1 MKRFGTLLTVLG
13 LMLTL
18 QGCSFV
24 YGDELLTAP
33 QASKAYQTLEQKLKE
48 VQDTKISTAPI
59 SGDNRSTI
67 QLVDLNNDGVDE
79 VISFF
84 RASNNSSQFYA
95 YVHQKTDSDYQ
106 LIGEIEGSGTAIQ
119 SVSYP
124 LISPD
129 GRRGIF
135 ISWERASEGANMLT
149 ACSYEEGSGISILLE
164 TEYIAMTHVDL
175 TGNGAQ
181 DLFLIGTNSL
191 GRRTASLYCYRNQ
204 VLELAGEAVTSPEAV
219 TVVSVTSGRL
229 TPYQTAI
236 FAEQKTENGIGLLTD
251 IFVFENETLQNLAL
265 DSEGS
270 TGSGTYRS
278 ITVSARDINGDGIIE
293 IPHTVL
299 MAGDADAS
307 SEDAVFMLDWYQYDA
322 NKIPQLVET
331 TYQNVAESWQ
341 IKLKAEWHD
350 LISAVKTSEN
360 GLTAVHFSKYISDG
374 EPVPIFT
381 IYCAT
386 GTLRE
391 YYAAK
396 TDIIQ
401 LKQTETETFFAVI
414 ETELPEDF
422 TITEQELK
430 ERFSL
435 VTLAWR

>member
-1 MKRFGTLLTVLG
+1 MKRFGKSLVVLG

-18 QGCSFV
+18 TGCTFL

-33 QASKAYQTLEQKLKE
+33 QASKTYQALEQSLKE

-67 QLVDLNNDGVDE
+67 QLIDLNNDGIDE
-79 VISFF
+79 AISFF

-95 YVHQKTDSDYQ
+95 YVHQKKGDEYK

-124 LISPD
+124 VISPD
-129 GRRGIF
+129 GRRGIS
-135 ISWERASEGANMLT
+135 ISWERASEGTNMLT
-149 ACSYEEGSGISILLE
+149 ACSFEESTGISILLE
-164 TEYIAMTHVDL
+164 TEYAAMTHADL

-181 DLFLIGTNSL
+181 DLFLIGKNSL
-191 GRRTASLYCYRNQ
+191 GKRTASLYRYGNAA
-204 VLELAGEAVTSPEAV
+204 LELAGEASTSPEAV

-229 TPYQTAI
+229 TQNQNAI
-236 FAEQKTENGIGLLTD
+236 FAEQKTESGTGLLTD
-251 IFVFENETLQNLAL
+251 IFIFENDTLQNLAL
-265 DSEGS
+265 DNEELSGF
-270 TGSGTYRS
+270 GTYRS

-299 MAGDADAS
+299 MAGDAKAS
-307 SEDAVFMLDWYQYDA
+307 DEDAVFMLDWYQYDVA
-322 NKIPQLVET
+322 KTARLVET
-331 TYQNVAESWQ
+331 TYQNIAESWQ
-341 IKLKAEWHD
+341 IKLKSEWHD
-350 LISAVKTSEN
+350 QISAVKTSEN
-360 GLTAVHFSKYISDG
+360 GLTAVHFSKYVSADDNT
-374 EPVPIFT
+374 PIFT

-396 TDIIQ
+396 SDIIQ
-401 LKQTETETFFAVI
+401 LKQTETETFFAMI
-414 ETELPEDF
+414 EQDLPEDF
-422 TITEQELK
+422 RITEQELK
-430 ERFSL
+430 GRFSL